1 MAIKWML
8 LFAWLSLV
16 TTTASAAELSIDS
29 GSGRAGAL
37 SWGAFQVD
45 WRPKQGWQFR
55 ISDLMLDGEQGLG
68 DWRLD
73 CQAGPVSGSLACE
86 DGRLAWILDDQTM
99 LEARVDVASD
109 ADHWQA
115 RLSGSGWQLEA
126 RLPMATPAEL
136 SAELVL
142 DDFPLE
148 ALPARI
154 LEWAGLSM
162 LAGKLSGSVE
172 VAPRQPARAALLISE
187 LALDTVDGAVAADGV
202 VLALDLQLELDE
214 DTQSVTL
221 ALEQRA
227 GEILAGPVYLPAPEQ
242 HLQLSL
248 QARRLGPDIISLQ
261 DIRLLDG
268 TAMRAAGQAELLLDE
283 EVWVL
288 NSLALDQVLLQLPG
302 FWQRWAEGFAAQ
314 VGFGDIDSA
323 GRIEATVAWSRSDGI
338 QARAW
343 LDAIELQDPAERLA
357 LSRLDGEMRW
367 GQRGLDS
374 ELSWQTLLVHG
385 LPFGASILR
394 LAADAGGTRLAEP
407 LQMPLLDG
415 AVVIEQFSWQPADA
429 GNEGDSGG
437 LRMDARIKPLS
448 LARLTKVLGWPEFG
462 GVLSGE
468 FPGIVYVDEQLR
480 FTGGIAV
487 QAFSGTVLLDDLV
500 IERPFGTLPA
510 LSAQVEITRL
520 DLLELTGAF
529 NFGRME
535 GEISG
540 WMRDLRLL
548 DWRPVAMDARFY
560 THEDARRRRI
570 SQRAVDNLSSLGGAG
585 GALITGTVLRV
596 FDDFPYRR
604 AGLACRLANNICHID
619 GVARHESG
627 GFYIVEGRSLP
638 RLDIIGH
645 RRLVDWPQLISQL
658 ESMLD

>member
-1 MAIKWML
+1 ML
-8 LFAWLSLV
+8 LIAFLPLA
-16 TTTASAAELSIDS
+16 TAAASTAELSIDS
-29 GSGRAGAL
+29 GPGQAGAV
-37 SWGAFQVD
+37 SWSGLQVD
-45 WRPKQGWQFR
+45 WRPEQGWQLR
-55 ISDLMLDGEQGLG
+55 ISELLLAGEQTLG

-73 CQAGPVSGSLACE
+73 CPAGSVPGPLACE
-86 DGRLAWILDDQTM
+86 DGRLFWTLDGEAM
-99 LEARVDVASD
+99 LEARVDVASN

-115 RLSGSGWQLEA
+115 RLSGGGWQLEA

-136 SAELVL
+136 SAELAL
-142 DDFPLE
+142 DDFPLD
-148 ALPARI
+148 ALPARF

-172 VAPRQPARAALLISE
+172 VAPGQPARAALLVSE
-187 LALDTVDGAVAADGV
+187 LALDTVEGTVAADAV
-202 VLALDLQLELDE
+202 VLALDLQFELDE
-214 DTQSVTL
+214 DTQSLTL

-227 GEILAGPVYLPAPEQ
+227 GELLAGPVYLPAPEQ
-242 HLQLSL
+242 PLQLSL
-248 QARRLGPDIISLQ
+248 QARRLGPDTIFLQ
-261 DIRLLDG
+261 DIQLLDG
-268 TAMRAAGQAELLLDE
+268 TAMRLAGQAGLQLDD

-288 NSLALDQVLLQLPG
+288 NSLTLDQVFLQLPG

-314 VGFGDIDSA
+314 AGFGDIDSA
-323 GRIEATVAWSRSDGI
+323 GRVEATVAWSRDDGI
-338 QARAW
+338 QARAR
-343 LDAIELQDPAERLA
+343 LHDIALLDPAERLA
-357 LSRLDGEMRW
+357 LSRLDGELRW

-385 LPFGASILR
+385 LPFGESMLR
-394 LAADAGGTRLAEP
+394 LAADAGGTRLAES

-415 AVVIEQFSWQPADA
+415 AVVIDEFSWQPVDA
-429 GNEGDSGG
+429 GNDGNSGG

-468 FPGIVYVDEQLR
+468 FPGIVYVEEQLR
-480 FTGGIAV
+480 FTGGIAM
-487 QAFSGTVLLDDLV
+487 QAFSGTVLLDDLA

-548 DWRPVAMDARFY
+548 DWRPVAMDARFF

-658 ESMLD
+658 EAMLDY